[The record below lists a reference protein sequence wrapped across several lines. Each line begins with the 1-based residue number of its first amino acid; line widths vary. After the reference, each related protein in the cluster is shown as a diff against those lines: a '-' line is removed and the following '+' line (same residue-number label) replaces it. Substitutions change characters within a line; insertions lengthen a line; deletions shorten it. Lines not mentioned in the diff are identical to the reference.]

1 MRNERDVSR
10 ALSDLTRRRDIVQG
24 LVDKTR
30 ESLLELLKRVKK
42 HPNPKPSDVALLRMH
57 TFQAK
62 VLVQVMAR
70 IVDEAAQLSLEVD
83 RGVINKNEIQVP
95 DYLPEQL

>member
-1 MRNERDVSR
+1 
-10 ALSDLTRRRDIVQG
+10 
-24 LVDKTR
+24 
-30 ESLLELLKRVKK
+30 
-42 HPNPKPSDVALLRMH
+42 MH